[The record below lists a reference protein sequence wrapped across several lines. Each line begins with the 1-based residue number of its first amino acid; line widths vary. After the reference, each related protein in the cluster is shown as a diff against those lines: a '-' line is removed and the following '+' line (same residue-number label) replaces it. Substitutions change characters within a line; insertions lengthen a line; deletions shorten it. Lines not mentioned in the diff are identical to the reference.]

1 MKQSVPD
8 LSDLVVIWYVIVVLW
23 FYNHT
28 VFTGV
33 SSDDPEY
40 KYSLVKMYTQK
51 CTSKICFPIHH

>member
-51 CTSKICFPIHH
+51 CTSKI